1 MKWVWTWGGKCFGYI
16 DRENLWTHNGKH
28 VGKLDGNEIYGADGR
43 YIGEL
48 KSENRLLT
56 EMGKKSWRKS
66 AFSPYA
72 QRVGTVIGDC
82 ENRQAYSHNRQ
93 DELSLGFGRNQYGF
107 WLWGFNKSCLGW

>member
-72 QRVGTVIGDC
+72 QRVGYVIRDYAASIAISAQ
-82 ENRQAYSHNRQ
+82 R
-93 DELSLGFGRNQYGF
+93 GFGVS
-107 WLWGFNKSCLGW
+107 LPE